1 MSLIFQQGASSSSPG
16 LVSSLVARW
25 SFHRQLVGVSPWIGT
40 SVRIEESAANHS
52 HPGWTISQY
61 MHRPPSLHSQYNT
74 PSSSE
79 YREPWP
85 GGGGQP
91 GQGGR
96 TARVCQGCLVQQHS
110 LLRDGGV
117 ACGQTIAHYTTLHKS
132 VESKLHYTRTPRSA
146 GTFASFNSGF
156 HSTVATMACSSS
168 TQAWAQS
175 ENECRHKQNKPHN
188 I

>member
-1 MSLIFQQGASSSSPG
+1 MLIPSTAQHSSALLLMSLIFQQGASSSSLG

-74 PSSSE
+74 PSSYQ

-85 GGGGQP
+85 GGGRSAWPRRQDS
-91 GQGGR
+91 QGLPR
-96 TARVCQGCLVQQHS
+96 LSSAAALP
-110 LLRDGGV
+110 V
-117 ACGQTIAHYTTLHKS
+117 AGWGSGLWSNHCTLHYTTL
-132 VESKLHYTRTPRSA
+132 ESR
-146 GTFASFNSGF
+146 
-156 HSTVATMACSSS
+156 V
-168 TQAWAQS
+168 
-175 ENECRHKQNKPHN
+175 
-188 I
+188 